1 MSNINTLINN
11 AVKDI
16 IFDKDYIVLIRDGC
30 YTVISASDF
39 LDYFVNGGQ
48 GVCDSVMNCWH
59 VMGDFAGVHID
70 ENGEDEECNCQYDTN
85 PRIHFPKGEGIKI
98 ITSEE
103 QAKVPDSIYIL
114 AKQEGEELYY
124 ELIIVDEA
132 GNKRKQKVPTGSSG
146 GTITGGEN
154 SGGGIPIYQG
164 ENADKI
170 KIASIKSIGGSVA
183 VSTDQGSVNLE
194 VPVIGGKSSS
204 NYGTPVYDG
213 LDADKKIKILPVSS
227 GQINIQKKTTPEGQD
242 YLDFDIPVS
251 ADETIKAFYVNEK
264 YTGGGSDYK
273 GEGSILKP
281 FKKLV
286 YAYEACIGKG
296 SAIAP
301 QFGNATIT
309 VQSDC
314 TVTQSDLDSVPK
326 LKNKLSINRTRL
338 ECTNSATINL
348 AIDNHYPFSTSFLK
362 NEAIASGW
370 QGEARLDFGVV
381 SIYSDTIAGIFDL
394 ESYTGNGINVVASLK
409 DVSISSNYNS
419 QLFTPLFDLTD
430 PTKPIDYF
438 GTQVKAQ
445 VNTVPNQYPIVYLHG
460 FNSIGLGSTNIG
472 RLNIANSSQTLIKI
486 ENTTISLDTLKLQ
499 RLGAYITVDSLTNRK
514 PKNGI
519 YRMEVVNSWV
529 ALESILM
536 DDETTGLGGDDALIR
551 YFDNNSYGG
560 SNLTIRNGFVY
571 NARCNKV
578 LSVNGTVNRLMSLRN
593 CDFTSAQ
600 SYLMALYN
608 ENGTSNPRTVYLD
621 GSKINNVKK
630 TSISGIEM
638 GALLAYLNGT
648 MFSTLPYYND
658 QKDAQNYNA
667 IPNTFY
673 LKSGGVI
680 AMVTNY

>member
-1 MSNINTLINN
+1 MSNIETLIKN
-11 AVKDI
+11 AVDNAEI
-16 IFDKDYIVLIRDGC
+16 TDYIVLVRGKCFTLIM
-30 YTVISASDF
+30 VEDF
-39 LDYFVNGGQ
+39 IKDITLGGDA
-48 GVCDSVMNCWH
+48 VCDTLLNCWKS
-59 VMGDFAGVHID
+59 MGQFDGGSNPD
-70 ENGEDEECNCQYDTN
+70 NGDNNDCNCSEDFVK
-85 PRIHFPKGEGIKI
+85 IHFPKGEGIKV
-98 ITSEE
+98 ITSDDY
-103 QAKVPDSIYIL
+103 QYVPDSVYI
-114 AKQEGEELYY
+114 KPKGTDKYQQ
-124 ELIIVDEA
+124 IVVDEE
-132 GNKRKQKVPTGSSG
+132 GNVRTPDFPDFPE
-146 GTITGGEN
+146 IN
-154 SGGGIPIYQG
+154 Y
-164 ENADKI
+164 
-170 KIASIKSIGGSVA
+170 
-183 VSTDQGSVNLE
+183 
-194 VPVIGGKSSS
+194 PVVDGKSSS
-204 NYGTPVYDG
+204 DYGVPIYDG
-213 LDADKKIKILPVSS
+213 LDSDKKIKILPVSS

-251 ADETIKAFYVNEK
+251 ADETIKQFYVNEK

-286 YAYEACIGKG
+286 YAYEAVIGTG
-296 SAIAP
+296 TAISP
-301 QFGNATIT
+301 QFGNSTIT

-314 TVTQSDLDSVPK
+314 TVTQADLNSVDK
-326 LKNKLSINRTRL
+326 LKNKLSVNRTKL
-338 ECTNSATINL
+338 ECTNGAQINL
-348 AIDNHYPFSTSFLK
+348 TIDNHYPFSTSFLK
-362 NEAIASGW
+362 DEAIAAGW
-370 QGEARLDFGVV
+370 QGELRLDFGVV

-394 ESYTGNGINVVASLK
+394 ESYTGNGINLTASLK
-409 DVSISSNYNS
+409 DVIIYNNYNS

-445 VNTVPNQYPIVYLHG
+445 VNAVPNQYPIVYLHG
-460 FNSIGLGSTNIG
+460 FNAIGLGSTSIG
-472 RLNIANSSQTLIKI
+472 RLNIANSSQTLIKF
-486 ENTTISLDTLKLQ
+486 ENTTVSLDTLKLQ

-529 ALESILM
+529 AIESILM

-680 AMVTNY
+680 AMVIDY